1 MAIAENG
8 PQGRHRGR
16 IGNMVYYTLNG
27 QNIGRKIGRR
37 TKPPT
42 EGELRHH
49 AIMKLVPP
57 FLKKLLEYINLG
69 FSAAALGTTKNA
81 YNLAMEANFHNIVA
95 GAYPNLTIDYP
106 KVILSQGILKPAHN
120 PLAELVPTGIKF
132 SWNTNSQMDWLE
144 SSDQAMML
152 AYFPE
157 EDRAVFRLFGKDRL
171 TGTDL
176 LVLPEELQ
184 EQPMYTYLSF
194 ISEDRKQQADSIYT
208 GAFNLGI

>member
-8 PQGRHRGR
+8 PQGSHRGR

-42 EGELRHH
+42 EGELRHR
-49 AIMKLVPP
+49 AMMKLVPP
-57 FLKKLLEYINLG
+57 FLKKLLEFINPG

-95 GAYPNLTIDYP
+95 GVYPDLTINYP
-106 KVILSQGILKPAHN
+106 EVILSKGVLKPAQN
-120 PLAELVPTGIKF
+120 PLAELAPTGIQF
-132 SWNTNSQMDWLE
+132 SWDTNPQMAWPE

-152 AYFPE
+152 AYFPVE
-157 EDRAVFRLFGKDRL
+157 GKAVYTLFGKDRL
-171 TGTDL
+171 SGADL
-176 LVLPEELQ
+176 LVLPEELR
-184 EQPMYTYLSF
+184 EQPLYTYLSF
-194 ISEDRKQQADSIYT
+194 ISADRKQQADSTYT